1 MNTKKN
7 LVSVIVNCYNG
18 EKFLKRAI
26 RSILSQTYKNF
37 EIIFWD
43 NCSTD
48 SSKKIING
56 FKDKRL
62 KKFFSKMI
70 LKSLTFQKTFI

>member
-48 SSKKIING
+48 NSRKIMLKFKDNRIRYFKIHASYSQRSKK
-56 FKDKRL
+56 
-62 KKFFSKMI
+62 
-70 LKSLTFQKTFI
+70 